1 MNKKE
6 WIGLIAAIVLTSAFI
21 LGLIFNYVN
30 THYTDKVQVNVIK
43 IEYIPGHVSYTGKS
57 FINFPS
63 QTRIYFKYND
73 TEWVDDLEGNKT
85 DKFAVGQ
92 VTTGTAIYR
101 MENNL
106 ISRVYLD
113 DD

>member
-6 WIGLIAAIVLTSAFI
+6 WMGIIAAIVLMSAFI

-30 THYTDKVQVNVIK
+30 THYTGKVQVNITK
-43 IEYIPGHVSYTGKS
+43 IEYISGHVSYTGKS
-57 FINFPS
+57 FVNFPS
-63 QTRIYFKYND
+63 KTRIYFKYND
-73 TEWVDDLEGNKT
+73 MEWVDDLERDKT

-101 MENNL
+101 KKDNS

>member
-1 MNKKE
+1 MG
-6 WIGLIAAIVLTSAFI
+6 IIVAIVFI

-30 THYTDKVQVNVIK
+30 THYTDKVQVSVTK
-43 IEYIPGHVSYTGKS
+43 IEHVSYTGKS
-57 FINFPS
+57 FVNFPS
-63 QTRIYFKYND
+63 KTRIYFKYND
-73 TEWVDDLEGNKT
+73 TEWDDDLEGNKT

-101 MENNL
+101 KEDNS

>member
-6 WIGLIAAIVLTSAFI
+6 WMGIIAAIVLTSAFI
-21 LGLIFNYVN
+21 LGLIFNYVS
-30 THYTDKVQVNVIK
+30 THYTDKVQVNVTK
-43 IEYIPGHVSYTGKS
+43 IEYIPEHVSYTGKS
-57 FINFPS
+57 FVNFPS

-73 TEWVDDLEGNKT
+73 TEWVDDFEGDKT
-85 DKFAVGQ
+85 GKFTVGQ
-92 VTTGTAIYR
+92 VATGMAIYR
-101 MENNL
+101 KEDNS